1 VIHHRRAVS
10 FTAAVIVLAAC
21 GSTGPQ
27 PRSSSTSPRVG
38 ALPDVRVLPAIRV
51 GGTPTAVTVGPGS
64 VWVADQTGG
73 RVLRI
78 DTRTRARVGRAI
90 RVGPGPVALATGAGA
105 VWVAGGDGAVRSI
118 DARTGALRPGR
129 VRVLGANG
137 LAVGVGGV
145 WVTSR
150 IAGTLTRID
159 PATRRADRPIR
170 VGAGAADV
178 VVAAGAVWVANA
190 AAGTISRVD
199 PATRKAAA
207 PIRSGAAAV
216 LALASGDAGL
226 WVARAGGRFADQRSV
241 IRLDP
246 ARRRVTGRAVRVSG
260 GVPLDLAVGS
270 AGVWVTDVGSPL
282 PLGSPRRAAV
292 IRIDPRGPARAGRPL
307 RAGARPSAVAAGAG
321 GVWVADAATGTVT
334 PILAVPR

>member
-1 VIHHRRAVS
+1 MTLRRWAVP
-10 FTAAVIVLAAC
+10 AALTVAATVLAAC
-21 GSTGPQ
+21 GSTGPE
-27 PRSSSTSPRVG
+27 PPSTSPRAG
-38 ALPDVRVLPAIRV
+38 PLPDVRVLPAIRV
-51 GGTPTAVTVGPGS
+51 GGTPTAVTDGSGS
-64 VWVADQTGG
+64 VWVADQARG

-105 VWVAGGDGAVRSI
+105 VWVAGGDGTVRSI
-118 DARTGALRPGR
+118 DARTGALRPGS

-137 LAVGVGGV
+137 LAVGAGGV

-178 VVAAGAVWVANA
+178 VVADGAVWVANGA
-190 AAGTISRVD
+190 DGTISRVD
-199 PATRKAAA
+199 PATRKAAV
-207 PIRSGAAAV
+207 PIRSGASAV

-226 WVARAGGRFADQRSV
+226 WVARAGGRFADQRSI

-246 ARRRVTGRAVRVSG
+246 ARRRVTGRALRVSG

-270 AGVWVTDVGSPL
+270 GSVWVTDVGSVL
-282 PLGSPRRAAV
+282 PLGAPRRAALHRV
-292 IRIDPRGPARAGRPL
+292 DPRGPVRAGGPL

-321 GVWVADAATGTVT
+321 GVWVAAAAAGTVT
-334 PILAVPR
+334 PILASG